1 MTRFL
6 DLLGKIPRPILMAFG
21 SFLGWLIWTLRI
33 RRRVVM
39 DNLRLAFP
47 EKSEAERRAIA
58 RANFRHLGQMI
69 PDFLRVPTLSP
80 GELDGIF
87 VYQGWENYE
96 KAAALGKGII
106 ACTAHYGNF
115 DLLASANTRRGVPI
129 TQIARVMG
137 KNVVNDLWREV
148 RRRSG
153 VDELVVKPGQTMR
166 AIIRALKENRVI
178 GWTIDQNQ
186 PVRPVFP
193 TFFGVPAA
201 TAATPAYLARKTG
214 CAILF
219 TLSVPLGD
227 GRHQVLIEGPLVPRD
242 TGDPE
247 ADDLAFTQL
256 LNDKLE
262 HWVRL
267 HPERWYWVHRRWKT
281 RPPPATA
288 AAPAQAAGGGAPS
301 AEAGEAGARRPN

>member
-6 DLLGKIPRPILMAFG
+6 DLLGKIPRPILVAFG
-21 SFLGWLIWTLRI
+21 SFLGWLGWTLRI
-33 RRRVVM
+33 RRKVVL

-47 EKSEAERRAIA
+47 EKSEAERRAIG
-58 RANFRHLGQMI
+58 RANYRHLGQMI

-80 GELDGIF
+80 EALDRLL
-87 VYQGWENYE
+87 VYEGWECVE
-96 KAAALGKGII
+96 AARARGKGVV
-106 ACTAHYGNF
+106 ACTAHFGNF

-129 TQIARVMG
+129 TQIARAMG
-137 KNVVNDLWREV
+137 KNVANDLIREV

-153 VDELVVKPGQTMR
+153 VDELVVRPGQTMR
-166 AIIRALKENRVI
+166 AILKALKQNRVI

-186 PVRPVFP
+186 PVHPIFP

-201 TAATPAYLARKTG
+201 TASTPAVLARKTG
-214 CAILF
+214 CAIIF

-227 GRHQVLIEGPLVPRD
+227 GRHRVFIEGPLEVRD

-247 ADDLAFTQL
+247 ADDLAFMQL

-262 HWVRL
+262 HWVRR

-281 RPPPATA
+281 RPPPPPAGPASALPPPGPSGPA
-288 AAPAQAAGGGAPS
+288 AAAA
-301 AEAGEAGARRPN
+301 N

>member
-6 DLLGKIPRPILMAFG
+6 DLLGRIPRPILVAFG
-21 SFLGWLIWTLRI
+21 SFLGWLGWTLRI
-33 RRRVVM
+33 RRRVVL

-47 EKSEAERRAIA
+47 EKTEAERRAIG
-58 RANFRHLGQMI
+58 RANYRHLGQMI

-80 GELDGIF
+80 EALDRIF
-87 VYQGWENYE
+87 VYDGWECYLA
-96 KAAALGKGII
+96 AAALGKGVI
-106 ACTAHYGNF
+106 ACTAHFGNF

-129 TQIARVMG
+129 TQIARKMG
-137 KNVVNDLWREV
+137 KNVANDLIREV

-153 VDELVVKPGQTMR
+153 VDELVVEPGQTMR
-166 AIIRALKENRVI
+166 AILRALKQNRVI

-186 PVRPVFP
+186 PVHPVFP

-201 TAATPAYLARKTG
+201 TASTPAFLARKTG
-214 CAILF
+214 CAIIF

-227 GRHQVLIEGPLVPRD
+227 GRHRVFIEGPLVPPD
-242 TGDPE
+242 TGNPE

-267 HPERWYWVHRRWKT
+267 HPDRWYWVHRRWKT
-281 RPPPATA
+281 RPP
-288 AAPAQAAGGGAPS
+288 AGSTPTSTPTSTSTSTSTSTEGPPG
-301 AEAGEAGARRPN
+301 

>member
-6 DLLGKIPRPILMAFG
+6 DLLGRIPRPILMAFG
-21 SFLGWLIWTLRI
+21 SFLGWLGWTLGI
-33 RRRVVM
+33 RRGVVLG
-39 DNLRLAFP
+39 NLRLAFP
-47 EKSEAERRAIA
+47 EKSEAERRAIG
-58 RANFRHLGQMI
+58 RANYRHLGQMI

-80 GELDGIF
+80 EALDRLL
-87 VYQGWENYE
+87 VYQGWECVE
-96 KAAALGKGII
+96 AARARGKGVI
-106 ACTAHYGNF
+106 ACTAHFGNF
-115 DLLASANTRRGVPI
+115 DLLSSANTRRGVPI
-129 TQIARVMG
+129 TQIAREMG

-166 AIIRALKENRVI
+166 AIIKALKQNRVI

-186 PVRPVFP
+186 PVRPIFP

-201 TAATPAYLARKTG
+201 TASTPAFLARKTG
-214 CAILF
+214 CAIIF

-227 GRHQVLIEGPLVPRD
+227 GRHQVLVEGPLEVPD

-247 ADDLAFTQL
+247 ADDLAFMQL

-281 RPPPATA
+281 RPPATPPAA
-288 AAPAQAAGGGAPS
+288 AAPG
-301 AEAGEAGARRPN
+301 AGAGPAAPTN

>member
-6 DLLGKIPRPILMAFG
+6 NLLAKIPRPVLMAFG
-21 SFLGWLIWTLRI
+21 AFLGWLIWTLRI
-33 RRRVVM
+33 RRRVALE
-39 DNLRLAFP
+39 NLRLAFP
-47 EKSEAERRAIA
+47 EKTEAERRAIA

-80 GELDGIF
+80 EELDQIF
-87 VYQGWENYE
+87 VYDGWENYE
-96 KAAALGKGII
+96 KAAALGKGTI
-106 ACTAHYGNF
+106 ACTAHFGNF

-129 TQIARVMG
+129 TQIARAMG
-137 KNVVNDLWREV
+137 KNFANDLIREA

-153 VDELVVKPGQTMR
+153 VEELVVKPGQTVR
-166 AIIRALKENRVI
+166 AVIKALHQNRVI
-178 GWTIDQNQ
+178 GWVIDQNQ
-186 PVRPVFP
+186 PVGPIFP

-201 TAATPAYLARKTG
+201 TAATPAFLARRTG
-214 CAILF
+214 CAVLF

-227 GRHQVLIEGPLVPRD
+227 GRHQVLIEGPLAVPD

-247 ADDLAFTQL
+247 ADDLAFMQL

-262 HWVRL
+262 RWVRL

-281 RPPPATA
+281 RPPAPPAA
-288 AAPAQAAGGGAPS
+288 AAPPGPAPAAPAAP
-301 AEAGEAGARRPN
+301 AN

>member
-1 MTRFL
+1 MTSVL
-6 DLLGKIPRPILMAFG
+6 NLLGALPRPVLSAFG
-21 SFLGWLIWTLRI
+21 AFVGWLAWTLGI
-33 RRRVVM
+33 RRRVAL

-58 RANFRHLGQMI
+58 RANYRHLGQMI

-80 GELDGIF
+80 EALDRIF
-87 VYQGWENYE
+87 VYDGWECYLA
-96 KAAALGKGII
+96 AAALGKGVI
-106 ACTAHYGNF
+106 ACTAHFGNF

-129 TQIARVMG
+129 TQIARKMG
-137 KNVVNDLWREV
+137 KNVANDLIREV

-153 VDELVVKPGQTMR
+153 VDELVVEPGQTMR
-166 AIIRALKENRVI
+166 AILRALKQNRVI

-201 TAATPAYLARKTG
+201 TASTPAFLARKTG
-214 CAILF
+214 CAIIF

-227 GRHQVLIEGPLVPRD
+227 GRHRVFIEGPLIPPD
-242 TGDPE
+242 TGNPE

-262 HWVRL
+262 EWVRR
-267 HPERWYWVHRRWKT
+267 HPDRWYWVHRRWKT
-281 RPPPATA
+281 RPPATTPATA
-288 AAPAQAAGGGAPS
+288 ATTASSKAP
-301 AEAGEAGARRPN
+301 